1 MATVRNVVIGLLI
14 GFIFGIWIG
23 VNIGKD
29 KPYFSNPFKEK
40 SVNQKLKDTGKD
52 LLKEGGKFL
61 EESGEKIQKKLE
73 AEQ

>member
-1 MATVRNVVIGLLI
+1 MATIRNVLIGLLI

-29 KPYFSNPFKEK
+29 KPYFSNPFEEK
-40 SVNQKLKDTGKD
+40 SVEQKLKDTGKG

-61 EESGEKIQKKLE
+61 EESGEKIQQKLDE
-73 AEQ
+73 